1 MALWP
6 LTCSSGFGP
15 WFQSAELPLGN
26 GSLSTI
32 NSCLS
37 SSHTPWA
44 RSLLPEGAL
53 LLSCVPLLPAQV
65 TAAPNALL
73 GTYQIFKS
81 LFFCR
86 KKMLITRGSHLN
98 SADDRNHLLFVTLLP
113 VSDGLL
119 GKGSVYACTKIWL
132 HWYSLGGCS
141 FAPILIIIS
150 SSYLR
155 GLIWENRGQ
164 WGARESSI
172 GNTRLSELLFCKGVH
187 GGSRIRLITS
197 LMHCMLWYF
206 SPYLYQVNTL
216 QNTLRDWSL
225 SCFVRFPNTIFMG
238 KGHNFRH

>member
-98 SADDRNHLLFVTLLP
+98 SAGDRNHLLFVTLLP

-119 GKGSVYACTKIWL
+119 GKGSVYACTKDMA
-132 HWYSLGGCS
+132 SLVFFG
-141 FAPILIIIS
+141 
-150 SSYLR
+150 
-155 GLIWENRGQ
+155 WM
-164 WGARESSI
+164 
-172 GNTRLSELLFCKGVH
+172 LFCSH
-187 GGSRIRLITS
+187 LNNH
-197 LMHCMLWYF
+197 LF
-206 SPYLYQVNTL
+206 F
-216 QNTLRDWSL
+216 L
-225 SCFVRFPNTIFMG
+225 SKRAYMG
-238 KGHNFRH
+238 KSGPMRGEGKQYRKHKVIRAPVLQRCAWG